1 MSDFTGTAE
10 VVDAATGDRASWAE
24 LMCAASNRLAEWR
37 RADAGGALT
46 IAVTPRRGMSGI
58 VDLLAAY
65 QHDGHAAIVPAQYF
79 APPSNGRGARMSTA
93 TSATT
98 ISVQNGESRKPLHEL
113 PFTTLTSQLPG
124 RRLFAASG
132 GSTGTQRVGEV
143 PVGKLDPLPTAYR
156 MTGLGRN
163 SLMYVGGP
171 WSHSAFVWAF
181 YSALE
186 SESSVIVTSRF
197 RPRQVAS
204 ALDDLGAVWALFPPT
219 EFHALASVIRQDAW
233 SPRSLR
239 AVVTTGG
246 RTRPA
251 AREDWYGAMAPD
263 RVFDM
268 FATTEGIGVLLANGE
283 EQRDRPGTSGR
294 PVWAKVQVRD
304 SLNRVLGCPGE
315 TGELFMRSL
324 SRAATEVAH
333 FKSAGDLAQVDK
345 DGYVFLMGR
354 SDDEVVI
361 EGQNVNLHALA
372 RAIERATNVDEAVV
386 LEISHPDGR
395 SPRLGVVVVGD
406 ETDADALRRR
416 AAPVI
421 AEQFGSLTIPR
432 RWIAVQSLPATPN
445 GKVDRGQLKRLL
457 DKPRVRGSMREE
469 Q

>member
-1 MSDFTGTAE
+1 MSDFIGPAE
-10 VVDAATGDRASWAE
+10 VIDAANGDRAPWGE
-24 LMCAASNRLAEWR
+24 LMRAASDRLAEWR
-37 RADAGGALT
+37 RADTGGPLT
-46 IAVTPRRGMSGI
+46 IAVTPRRGISGI

-65 QHDGHAAIVPAQYF
+65 QHDGHVAIVPAPYLV
-79 APPSNGRGARMSTA
+79 PSSRGRDVRMSTA
-93 TSATT
+93 TSTTT
-98 ISVQNGESRKPLHEL
+98 ISVQNGEPGRPLHEL
-113 PFTTLTSQLPG
+113 PFTAFTSHLPG

-132 GSTGTQRVGEV
+132 GSTGTHRVGEV

-163 SLMYVGGP
+163 SRMYVGGP

-186 SESSVIVTSRF
+186 SESSLIVASRF
-197 RPRQVAS
+197 RPRQVAR
-204 ALDDLGAVWALFPPT
+204 ALDDLSVAWALFPPT
-219 EFHALASVIRQDAW
+219 EFHALASVIRQDTW

-283 EQRDRPGTSGR
+283 EQRERPGTSGR
-294 PVWAKVQVRD
+294 PVWARAQVRD
-304 SLNRVLGCPGE
+304 SRNRVIGRPGE
-315 TGELFMRSL
+315 IGELFMRSL
-324 SRAATEVAH
+324 SRAATGVTH
-333 FKSAGDLAQVDK
+333 FRSAGDLARVDE

-361 EGQNVNLHALA
+361 EGQNVNLHELA

-386 LEISHPDGR
+386 LETSLPGGR
-395 SPRLGVVVVGD
+395 SPLLGVVVVAGE
-406 ETDADALRRR
+406 ETDIDALRRR
-416 AAPVI
+416 ATPVI
-421 AEQFGSLTIPR
+421 AELFGSLTVPR
-432 RWIAVQSLPATPN
+432 RWIAVGALPTTPN
-445 GKVDRGQLKRLL
+445 GKADRDELRRLF
-457 DKPRVRGSMREE
+457 DKPRARRSV
-469 Q
+469 